1 MEKEQREEM
10 VELYNYSLP
19 GQTKGSHCLG
29 LGAATPP
36 HNHPASA
43 LADTAQPR
51 RYGYNT
57 HILGQCKDVPKQKTY
72 TVHSGLCKST
82 YPHIYPDT
90 QRQRHANTS
99 IQGWVLRHADMYVH
113 MHRYK

>member
-1 MEKEQREEM
+1 M
-10 VELYNYSLP
+10 VEHYNYSLP

-36 HNHPASA
+36 HNHPTLA

-72 TVHSGLCKST
+72 TVPAGPQSLLPRHTVIAVCAQWTRESTAGLKV
-82 YPHIYPDT
+82 PNP
-90 QRQRHANTS
+90 N
-99 IQGWVLRHADMYVH
+99 GL
-113 MHRYK
+113 